1 MKVTTSSSTP
11 NPAGFGL
18 LESQLEMRLS
28 VLEKVFDFELRLLRN
43 RLMFW
48 VGRGIISKP
57 ELGGRG
63 WNQFYILR

>member
-18 LESQLEMRLS
+18 LESPLEMRLS

-48 VGRGIISKP
+48 VERGISSKP
-57 ELGGRG
+57 E
-63 WNQFYILR
+63 